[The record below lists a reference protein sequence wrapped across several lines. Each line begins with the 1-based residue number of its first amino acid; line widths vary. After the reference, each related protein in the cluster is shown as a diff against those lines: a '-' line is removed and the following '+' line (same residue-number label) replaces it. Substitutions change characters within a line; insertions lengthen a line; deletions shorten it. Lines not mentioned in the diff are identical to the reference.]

1 MKFARCR
8 ILRDRRAGIG
18 PLVALAMPVLI
29 GAGALAVDVGSVQLE
44 TRRLQGLADSA
55 ALAAA
60 TNLPTAQSRA
70 DALVADAGWDRDFAV
85 IATPGR
91 YVADPALAS
100 GERFTP
106 GATPA
111 NAVQVALET
120 RSPTFL
126 ARIFG
131 TRDVAIGRRARAARV
146 DLAAISVGSRL
157 AALDGG
163 LLNQYLSAL
172 TGSNLSLSVADY
184 NALAGADIDLFGFV
198 DALNTTADLELGS
211 YDRILE
217 SDVALPQIVEAIGM
231 ASANDAL
238 AQALLA
244 RIAAGMSAGDTV
256 NLSTLIDLGP
266 VGAQDRAAAGMVK
279 VNALA
284 MLTSVLQL
292 ANGERQVALDLGAG
306 IPGLA
311 HTRLWLAVGQ
321 RPEGSPWIA
330 IGDGGQPIV
339 RTAQIRV
346 YLETRLANVSLP
358 GLGSLVGINVPLFVE
373 LAEAEA
379 RIDAIACPTPATAR
393 VDVGA
398 RPGLGTIALG
408 EVDTRRLDDFSR
420 AMTIQRTKLVDTLL
434 VDVEARGV
442 LALGSAEPW
451 QRVSFSSAQIGSGE
465 PQTVSS
471 GAAVQG
477 VTASLIQSTTLT
489 PRVLGLPIPTG
500 PLISGVGQTLNVA
513 APALD
518 GLVNLATGTLG
529 VRYGQ
534 ADVWVNGVRCG
545 QPVLVG

>member
-1 MKFARCR
+1 LTIARRR

-60 TNLPTAQSRA
+60 TDLPTAQSRA
-70 DALVADAGWDRDFAV
+70 DALVADSGWEREFDV
-85 IATPGR
+85 VATPGR
-91 YVADPALAS
+91 YVADPAIAS
-100 GERFTP
+100 AERFTP

-131 TRDVAIGRRARAARV
+131 TRDVAIGRRARAARI

-163 LLNQYLSAL
+163 LVNAYLSAL
-172 TGSNLSLSVADY
+172 TGSNVSLSVADY
-184 NALAGADIDLFGFV
+184 NALAGADIDLLGFV

-211 YDRILE
+211 YDRILD

-231 ASANDAL
+231 ASADDAL
-238 AQALLA
+238 AKALLA
-244 RIAAGMSAGDTV
+244 RIAAGMNVGDTV

-311 HTRLWLAVGQ
+311 QTRVWLAVGQ

-330 IGDGGQPIV
+330 IGDGGHPIV
-339 RTAQIRV
+339 RTAQVRV
-346 YLETRLANVSLP
+346 YVETRLANVSLP

-408 EVDTRRLDDFSR
+408 EIDTRRLDDFSR
-420 AMTIQRTKLVDTLL
+420 AMAVQRTKLVDTLL

-442 LALGSAEPW
+442 IALGSAEPW

-477 VTASLIQSTTLT
+477 LTASLIQSTTLT

-500 PLISGVGQTLNVA
+500 PLLSGVGQALNVA
-513 APALD
+513 APAID
-518 GLVNLATGTLG
+518 GVINLATGTLG

-534 ADVWVNGVRCG
+534 ADVWVNGIRCG

>member
-1 MKFARCR
+1 MTIARR
-8 ILRDRRAGIG
+8 SILRDRRAGIG

-60 TNLPTAQSRA
+60 TNLPNAQSRA
-70 DALVADAGWDRDFAV
+70 DALVADAGWGRDFAV

-91 YVADPALAS
+91 YVADPVIAS
-100 GERFTP
+100 TERFTP
-106 GATPA
+106 GATPV

-131 TRDVAIGRRARAARV
+131 TRDVAIGRRARAARI

-163 LLNQYLSAL
+163 LVNQYLSAL
-172 TGSNLSLSVADY
+172 TGSNVSLSIADY
-184 NALAGADIDLFGFV
+184 NALAGAEIDLLGFV

-217 SDVALPQIVEAIGM
+217 SDVTMPQIVEAIGV

-244 RIAAGMSAGDTV
+244 RIAAGMNAGDTV

-292 ANGERQVALDLGAG
+292 ANGERQVALDLGAS

-311 HTRLWLAVGQ
+311 HSRVWLAVGQ

-339 RTAQIRV
+339 RTAQVRV
-346 YLETRLANVSLP
+346 YLKTRLANVSLP

-379 RIDAIACPTPATAR
+379 RIDAIACPTPGTAR

-398 RPGLGTIALG
+398 RPGLGTVALG
-408 EVDTRRLDDFSR
+408 EVDTRRLDDFSH
-420 AMTIQRTKLVDTLL
+420 AMTIQHTKLVDTLL

-442 LALGSAEPW
+442 LALGGAEPW
-451 QRVSFSSAQIGSGE
+451 QRISFSSAQIGSSE

-477 VTASLIQSTTLT
+477 LSASLIRSTTLT
-489 PRVLGLPIPTG
+489 PRVRGLPIPTG
-500 PLISGVGQTLNVA
+500 PLISGVGQTLDAA

-518 GLVNLATGTLG
+518 GLINLATGTLG

-534 ADVWVNGVRCG
+534 ADIWVNGVRCG

>member
-1 MKFARCR
+1 MSARIAR
-8 ILRDRRAGIG
+8 LPLDRRAGIG
-18 PLVALAMPVLI
+18 PLIALAMPVLI

-60 TNLPTAQSRA
+60 ADLSTAQSRA
-70 DALVADAGWDRDFAV
+70 DGLVAESGWERDFTVVA
-85 IATPGR
+85 IRGR
-91 YVADPALAS
+91 YVADPGIAS
-100 GERFTP
+100 ADRFTP

-111 NAVQVALET
+111 NAVQVALST
-120 RSPTFL
+120 QSPTFL

-131 TRDVAIGRRARAARV
+131 RNDVAIGRRARAARI

-157 AALDGG
+157 AALEGG

-172 TGSNLSLSVADY
+172 TGSSVSLSVADY
-184 NALAGADIDLFGFV
+184 DALAAADVDLLGFV
-198 DALNTTADLELGS
+198 DALNTTADLELGT
-211 YDRILE
+211 YDQILA
-217 SDVALPQIVEAIGM
+217 SDVALPQLVEAIGL
-231 ASANDAL
+231 AAIDDAV
-238 AQALLA
+238 AQALIA
-244 RIAAGMSAGDTV
+244 RIAASMNADDTV

-266 VGAQDRAAAGMVK
+266 MGAHDRAAAGMVT
-279 VNALA
+279 VNALTL
-284 MLTSVLQL
+284 LTSVLQL
-292 ANGERQVALDLGAG
+292 SNGDRQVSLDLGAG

-311 HTRLWLAVGQ
+311 HTRVWLAVGQ
-321 RPEGSPWIA
+321 RPETSPWIA
-330 IGDGGQPIV
+330 IGDGGEPVV

-346 YLETRLANVSLP
+346 YLETRIANVSLP
-358 GLGSLVGINVPLFVE
+358 GLGALVGVNVPLFVE

-379 RIDAIACPTPATAR
+379 RIDAIMCPTPATAR

-408 EVDTRRLDDFSR
+408 EIDTRRLDDFSR
-420 AMTIQRTKLVDTLL
+420 TMTIERAKLVDTLL
-434 VDVEARGV
+434 IDVEARGV

-451 QRVSFSSAQIGSGE
+451 QRVSFSATQIGSGN

-471 GAAVQG
+471 GAAIQG
-477 VTASLIQSTTLT
+477 LTGSLIRSTTLT
-489 PRVLGLPIPTG
+489 PRVIGLPVPTG
-500 PLISGVGQTLNVA
+500 PLVSAVGQTLNVA

-545 QPVLVG
+545 QPMLVG

>member
-1 MKFARCR
+1 MKVAQDR
-8 ILRDRRAGIG
+8 ILHDRRAGLG

-44 TRRLQGLADSA
+44 TRRLQGLADAA

-60 TNLPTAQSRA
+60 TDLPSAQSRA

-91 YVADPALAS
+91 YVADPAIAS
-100 GERFTP
+100 AERFTP

-111 NAVQVALET
+111 NAVQVALQT

-157 AALDGG
+157 AAIDGG

-172 TGSNLSLSVADY
+172 TGSSVSLSVADY
-184 NALAGADIDLFGFV
+184 NALAGADIDLLGFV
-198 DALNTTADLELGS
+198 DALNTTTDLELGS
-211 YDRILE
+211 YDRILD

-231 ASANDAL
+231 ASANDVL

-244 RIAAGMSAGDTV
+244 RIAAGMNAGDSV
-256 NLSTLIDLGP
+256 NLSALIDLGP
-266 VGAQDRAAAGMVK
+266 VGARDRAAAGMVK

-284 MLTSVLQL
+284 LLTSVLQL

-311 HTRLWLAVGQ
+311 QSRVWLAVGQ

-358 GLGSLVGINVPLFVE
+358 GLGSLVGVNVPLFVE

-408 EVDTRRLDDFSR
+408 EIDTRRIDDFSR
-420 AMTIQRTKLVDTLL
+420 RMTIERTKLVDTLL
-434 VDVEARGV
+434 IDVEARGV
-442 LALGSAEPW
+442 LALGGAEPW
-451 QRVSFSSAQIGSGE
+451 QRVSFSADQIGSGE

-477 VTASLIQSTTLT
+477 LTASLIQSTTLT

-545 QPVLVG
+545 QPMLVG

>member
-1 MKFARCR
+1 
-8 ILRDRRAGIG
+8 
-18 PLVALAMPVLI
+18 MPVLI

-60 TNLPTAQSRA
+60 TNLPNAQSRA
-70 DALVADAGWDRDFAV
+70 DALVADAGWGRDFAV

-91 YVADPALAS
+91 YVGDPAIAS
-100 GERFTP
+100 TERFTP
-106 GATPA
+106 GATPV

-131 TRDVAIGRRARAARV
+131 TRDVAIGRRARAARI

-163 LLNQYLSAL
+163 LVNQYLSAL
-172 TGSNLSLSVADY
+172 TGSNVSLSIADY
-184 NALAGADIDLFGFV
+184 NALAGAEIDLLAFV

-217 SDVALPQIVEAIGM
+217 SDVTMPQIVEAIGM
-231 ASANDAL
+231 ASADDAL

-244 RIAAGMSAGDTV
+244 RIAAGMNAGDTV

-311 HTRLWLAVGQ
+311 HSRVWLAVGQ

-339 RTAQIRV
+339 RTAQVRV
-346 YLETRLANVSLP
+346 YLKTRLADVSLP

-379 RIDAIACPTPATAR
+379 RIDAIACPTPGTAR

-398 RPGLGTIALG
+398 RPGLGTVALG
-408 EVDTRRLDDFSR
+408 EVDTRRLDDFSH
-420 AMTIQRTKLVDTLL
+420 AMTIQHTKLVDTLL

-451 QRVSFSSAQIGSGE
+451 QRMSFSSAQIGSSE

-477 VTASLIQSTTLT
+477 LSASLIRSTTLT

-500 PLISGVGQTLNVA
+500 PLISGVGQTLTAA

-534 ADVWVNGVRCG
+534 ADIWVNGVRCG

>member
-1 MKFARCR
+1 
-8 ILRDRRAGIG
+8 
-18 PLVALAMPVLI
+18 MPVLI

-60 TNLPTAQSRA
+60 SNLPTAQSRA
-70 DALVADAGWDRDFAV
+70 DALVADAGWGRDFAV

-91 YVADPALAS
+91 YVADPAMAS
-100 GERFTP
+100 AERFTP

-131 TRDVAIGRRARAARV
+131 TRDVAIGRRARAARI

-163 LLNQYLSAL
+163 LLNAYLSAL
-172 TGSNLSLSVADY
+172 TGSNVSLSVADY
-184 NALAGADIDLFGFV
+184 NALAGADIDLLDFV
-198 DALNTTADLELGS
+198 DALGTTADLELGS
-211 YDRILE
+211 YDRILD

-231 ASANDAL
+231 ASADDAL

-244 RIAAGMSAGDTV
+244 RIAAGMNAGETV
-256 NLSTLIDLGP
+256 NLSTLVDLGP

-292 ANGERQVALDLGAG
+292 TNGERQVALDLGAG

-311 HTRLWLAVGQ
+311 HSRVWLAVGQ

-339 RTAQIRV
+339 RSAQIRV

-358 GLGSLVGINVPLFVE
+358 GLGSLVGVNVPLFVE

-442 LALGSAEPW
+442 IALGSAEPW

-477 VTASLIQSTTLT
+477 LTASLIQSTTLT

>member
-1 MKFARCR
+1 MTAA
-8 ILRDRRAGIG
+8 LRRLAANRRAGIG
-18 PLVALAMPVLI
+18 PLVAIAMPVMI

-44 TRRLQGLADSA
+44 TRRLQGLADAA

-60 TNLPTAQSRA
+60 ADLPAAQTHA
-70 DALVADAGWDRDFAV
+70 DALVADAGWNRDFAV
-85 IATPGR
+85 VTTPGR
-91 YVADPALAS
+91 YVADPATAS
-100 GERFTP
+100 ADRFTP

-111 NAVQVALET
+111 NAVQVALST
-120 RSPTFL
+120 QSPTFL

-131 TRDVAIGRRARAARV
+131 RNDVAIGRTARAARV

-157 AALDGG
+157 AALEGG

-172 TGSNLSLSVADY
+172 TGSSVSLSVADY
-184 NALAGADIDLFGFV
+184 NALAGADIDLLGFV
-198 DALNTTADLELGS
+198 NALNTTADLELGS
-211 YDRILE
+211 YDQILA
-217 SDVALPQIVEAIGM
+217 SDVALPHLVEAIGL
-231 ASANDAL
+231 AAIDDAV
-238 AQALLA
+238 AQALLS
-244 RIAAGMSAGDTV
+244 RIAASANAGDQV
-256 NLSTLIDLGP
+256 NLATLIDLGP
-266 VGAQDRAAAGMVK
+266 MGGQDRAAAGMVT
-279 VNALA
+279 VNALTL
-284 MLTSVLQL
+284 LTSVLQL
-292 ANGERQVALDLGAG
+292 SNGERQVALDLGAG

-311 HTRLWLAVGQ
+311 QTRAWLAIGQ

-330 IGDGGQPIV
+330 IGDGGRPIV
-339 RTAQIRV
+339 RTAQIRI
-346 YLETRLANVSLP
+346 YLETRIANVSLP
-358 GLGSLVGINVPLFVE
+358 GLGSLIAVNVPLFVE

-408 EVDTRRLDDFSR
+408 EVDTRRLNDFSR
-420 AMTIQRTKLVDTLL
+420 AMTVDDTRLVDTVLI
-434 VDVEARGV
+434 DVEARGV
-442 LALGSAEPW
+442 IALGGTEPW
-451 QRVSFSSAQIGSGE
+451 QRVSFSAAQIESGE

-477 VTASLIQSTTLT
+477 LTSSLIQSTTLT

-500 PLISGVGQTLNVA
+500 PLVSALGQTLHVA

-545 QPVLVG
+545 QPMLVG

>member
-1 MKFARCR
+1 MATVRR
-8 ILRDRRAGIG
+8 LRRDRHAGIG
-18 PLVALAMPVLI
+18 PFVALAMPMLI

-60 TNLPTAQSRA
+60 RDLPAADGRA
-70 DALVADAGWDRDFAV
+70 RALVRDAGWDRDFAV
-85 IATPGR
+85 ITMPGR
-91 YVADPALAS
+91 YVADAS
-100 GERFTP
+100 MAAHARFTP
-106 GATPA
+106 GATPV
-111 NAVQVALET
+111 NAVQVALST

-131 TRDVAIGRRARAARV
+131 QPDVAIGRRARAARV

-163 LLNQYLSAL
+163 LVNQYLSAL
-172 TGSNLSLSVADY
+172 TGSSLSLSVADY
-184 NALAGADIDLFGFV
+184 QALAGADIDLLGFV

-211 YDRILE
+211 YDRILASE
-217 SDVALPQIVEAIGM
+217 VGMPQLVEAIGL
-231 ASANDAL
+231 ATVDDAL

-244 RIAAGMSAGDTV
+244 RIATSVRAGDSV
-256 NLSTLIDLGP
+256 NLATLIDLGP
-266 VGAQDRAAAGMVK
+266 MGVQDRAAAAGMVK

-284 MLTSVLQL
+284 LLTSVFQL

-311 HTRLWLAVGQ
+311 HTRVWLAVGQ

-330 IGDGGQPIV
+330 IGDGGQPVV
-339 RTAQIRV
+339 RTAQVRV
-346 YLETRLANVSLP
+346 YIETRLANVSLP
-358 GLGSLVGINVPLFVE
+358 GIGALVGINLPLFVE

-379 RIDAIACPTPATAR
+379 RIDAIACPTPATAQ

-420 AMTIQRTKLVDTLL
+420 AMTVQRTKLVDTLL
-434 VDVEARGV
+434 IDVEARGV
-442 LALGSAEPW
+442 IALGSAEPW
-451 QRVSFSSAQIGSGE
+451 QRVRFSATQIGSGE

-477 VTASLIQSTTLT
+477 LTTSLIGSTTLT
-489 PRVLGLPIPTG
+489 PRVLGLPVPTG
-500 PLISGVGQTLNVA
+500 PLLSGVGNALNGA

-534 ADVWVNGVRCG
+534 AEVWVNGIRCG
-545 QPVLVG
+545 QPMLVG

>member
-1 MKFARCR
+1 MKVAQHR
-8 ILRDRRAGIG
+8 ILHDRRAGIG

-44 TRRLQGLADSA
+44 TRRLQGLADAA

-60 TNLPTAQSRA
+60 TDLPSAQPRA

-91 YVADPALAS
+91 YVADPAIAS
-100 GERFTP
+100 AERFTP

-111 NAVQVALET
+111 NAVQVALQT

-157 AALDGG
+157 AAVDGG

-172 TGSNLSLSVADY
+172 TGSSVSLSVADY
-184 NALAGADIDLFGFV
+184 NALAGADIDLLGFV
-198 DALNTTADLELGS
+198 DALNTTTDLELGS
-211 YDRILE
+211 YDRILD

-231 ASANDAL
+231 ASANDVL

-244 RIAAGMSAGDTV
+244 RIAAGMNAGDSV
-256 NLSTLIDLGP
+256 NLSALIDLGP
-266 VGAQDRAAAGMVK
+266 VGARDGAAAGMVK

-284 MLTSVLQL
+284 LLTSVLQL

-311 HTRLWLAVGQ
+311 QSRVWLAVGQ

-358 GLGSLVGINVPLFVE
+358 GLGSLVGVNVPLFIE

-408 EVDTRRLDDFSR
+408 EIDTRRIDDFSR
-420 AMTIQRTKLVDTLL
+420 RMTIERTKLVDTLL
-434 VDVEARGV
+434 IDVEARGV
-442 LALGSAEPW
+442 LALGGAKPW
-451 QRVSFSSAQIGSGE
+451 QRVSFSADQIGSGE
-465 PQTVSS
+465 PKTVSS

-477 VTASLIQSTTLT
+477 LTASLIQSTTLT

-534 ADVWVNGVRCG
+534 ADVWVNGIRCG
-545 QPVLVG
+545 QPMLVG

>member
-1 MKFARCR
+1 MMATVTR
-8 ILRDRRAGIG
+8 LPADRRAGIG
-18 PLVALAMPVLI
+18 PFVALAMPMMI

-60 TNLPTAQSRA
+60 GDLPAAQTRA
-70 DALVADAGWDRDFAV
+70 DALVGDAGWDRDFV
-85 IATPGR
+85 VTTTPGR
-91 YVADPALAS
+91 YVADAAIAS
-100 GERFTP
+100 DARFTP

-111 NAVQVALET
+111 NAVQVALAT

-131 TRDVAIGRRARAARV
+131 QHDVAIARKARAARI

-163 LLNQYLSAL
+163 LVNAYLSAL
-172 TGSNLSLSVADY
+172 TGSNLSLSVADHQ
-184 NALAGADIDLFGFV
+184 ALAGADIDLLTFV

-211 YDRILE
+211 YDRILD
-217 SDVALPQIVEAIGM
+217 SDIALPQIVEAVGL
-231 ASANDAL
+231 AAANDTL

-244 RIAAGMSAGDTV
+244 RIAAGMDAGDTV

-266 VGAQDRAAAGMVK
+266 IGSQDRAAAGMVR

-292 ANGERQVALDLGAG
+292 ANGERQVALDLGAS

-311 HTRLWLAVGQ
+311 QSRVWLAVGQ
-321 RPEGSPWIA
+321 RPEGNPWIA

-346 YLETRLANVSLP
+346 YIETWLGNVSLP
-358 GLGSLVGINVPLFVE
+358 GLGSLVGVNVPLFVE

-408 EVDTRRLDDFSR
+408 EVDTARLDDFSR
-420 AMTIQRTKLVDTLL
+420 AMTIRRTKLVDTLL

-442 LALGSAEPW
+442 IALGSAEPW

-477 VTASLIQSTTLT
+477 LTASLIQSTTLT

-500 PLISGVGQTLNVA
+500 PLVSGLGQTLNVA

-529 VRYGQ
+529 VKYGQ

-545 QPVLVG
+545 QPMLVG

>member
-1 MKFARCR
+1 MTIARRR
-8 ILRDRRAGIG
+8 ILSDRRAGIG

-60 TNLPTAQSRA
+60 SNLPTAQSSA
-70 DALVADAGWDRDFAV
+70 DALVADAGWGRDFAV

-91 YVADPALAS
+91 YVADPAIAS
-100 GERFTP
+100 AERFTP

-131 TRDVAIGRRARAARV
+131 TRDVAIGRRARAARI

-172 TGSNLSLSVADY
+172 TGSNMSLSVADY
-184 NALAGADIDLFGFV
+184 NALAGADIDLLGFV

-211 YDRILE
+211 YDRILD

-231 ASANDAL
+231 ASADDVL

-244 RIAAGMSAGDTV
+244 RIAAGINAGDSV

-292 ANGERQVALDLGAG
+292 ANGERQVALDLGPG

-311 HTRLWLAVGQ
+311 HSRVWLAVGQ

-358 GLGSLVGINVPLFVE
+358 GLGSLVGVNVPLFVE

-420 AMTIQRTKLVDTLL
+420 AMTVQRTKLVDTLL

-442 LALGSAEPW
+442 IALGSAEPW
-451 QRVSFSSAQIGSGE
+451 QRVSFSSAKIGSGE

-477 VTASLIQSTTLT
+477 LTASLIQSTTLT

-518 GLVNLATGTLG
+518 GLINLATGTLG

>member
-1 MKFARCR
+1 MSVTRAG
-8 ILRDRRAGIG
+8 LANDRRAGIG
-18 PLVALAMPVLI
+18 PLAAIAMPVMI

-44 TRRLQGLADSA
+44 TRRLQGLADAA

-60 TNLPTAQSRA
+60 ADLPAAKARA
-70 DALVADAGWDRDFAV
+70 NALVADAGWDRDFAT

-91 YVADPALAS
+91 YVANPATAS
-100 GERFTP
+100 ADRFTP

-111 NAVQVALET
+111 NAVQVSLST

-131 TRDVAIGRRARAARV
+131 RSDVSIGRSARAARV
-146 DLAAISVGSRL
+146 DQAAISVGSRL
-157 AALDGG
+157 AAMEGG

-172 TGSNLSLSVADY
+172 TGSSLSLSVADY
-184 NALAGADIDLFGFV
+184 NALAGADIDLLGFV
-198 DALNTTADLELGS
+198 DALNTTADLKLGT
-211 YDRILE
+211 YDQVLA
-217 SDVALPQIVEAIGM
+217 SDVGLPQLVQAIGL
-231 ASANDAL
+231 AAIDDAV
-238 AQALLA
+238 AQALLS
-244 RIAAGMSAGDTV
+244 RIAASANAGRRV
-256 NLSTLIDLGP
+256 NLDTLIDLGP
-266 VGAQDRAAAGMVK
+266 MGGQDRAAAGMVT
-279 VNALA
+279 VDALTL
-284 MLTSVLQL
+284 LTSVLQL
-292 ANGERQVALDLGAG
+292 SNGERQVALDLGAG

-311 HTRLWLAVGQ
+311 HTRVWLAVGQ

-330 IGDGGQPIV
+330 IGDGGKPIV

-346 YLETRLANVSLP
+346 YLETRIANVSLP
-358 GLGSLVGINVPLFVE
+358 GLGALVGVTVPLFVE

-408 EVDTRRLDDFSR
+408 EVDTRRLNDFSR
-420 AMTIQRTKLVDTLL
+420 AMTVQRTKLVDTLL
-434 VDVEARGV
+434 VDVEARGI
-442 LALGSAEPW
+442 LALGGAEPW
-451 QRVSFSSAQIGSGE
+451 QRVSFSAAQIGSGT

-477 VTASLIQSTTLT
+477 LTSSLIQSTTLT

-500 PLISGVGQTLNVA
+500 PLLAGVGQTLHVA
-513 APALD
+513 TPALD

-545 QPVLVG
+545 QPMLVG